1 MKLRFI
7 LEKANAAK
15 AELLHDI
22 DYFLDEHDLYVK
34 AIWEI
39 QKVTG
44 NKKDKKVDL
53 VGSRSTMNKTIEQLQ
68 GENERLRKEIE
79 DKKVRLHANDP
90 EKKKEISE
98 KIIA

>member
-1 MKLRFI
+1 MSPQKRQTSLGYERQTLDSKQMEKVEDVLDVLNQDMKLRFI
-7 LEKANAAK
+7 QEKANAAK
-15 AELLHDI
+15 GELLHDI

-53 VGSRSTMNKTIEQLQ
+53 TGSRASMNKTIE
-68 GENERLRKEIE
+68 
-79 DKKVRLHANDP
+79 
-90 EKKKEISE
+90 
-98 KIIA
+98 